1 MAKFFIEIGS
11 CDFRTLAPLGE
22 QGWQGILIEP
32 VAELLDNIPRVEG
45 LIYENCAIT
54 DYTGTTKIRYYDTDE
69 SKGEWV
75 RGVGNINPDNN
86 HFISNPQWK
95 KWERT
100 AKVPCYTLDDLI
112 DKHKVKKID
121 LLKVDTEGHDYVILN
136 NYSWKVKPFIV
147 NCETIHE
154 EMYGESGAIKKLLQE
169 KGYFILDERTE
180 QAGDNLTAVLM

>member
-22 QGWQGILIEP
+22 QGWQGILVEP

-54 DYTGTTKIRYYDTDE
+54 DYKGTTQIRYYDTE
-69 SKGEWV
+69 FSKGEWV
-75 RGVGNINPDNN
+75 RGVGNINQDFN
-86 HFISNPQWK
+86 HFLKNPQWK
-95 KWERT
+95 EHE
-100 AKVPCYTLDDLI
+100 KVDEVACCTLDDLI

-121 LLKVDTEGHDYVILN
+121 LLKVDTEGHDFVILQD
-136 NYSWKVKPFIV
+136 YSFKIKPFII
-147 NCETIHE
+147 NCETMHE
-154 EMYGESGAIKKLLQE
+154 HIYGDSQEIKKLLQ
-169 KGYFILDERTE
+169 KQGYFILDERTE